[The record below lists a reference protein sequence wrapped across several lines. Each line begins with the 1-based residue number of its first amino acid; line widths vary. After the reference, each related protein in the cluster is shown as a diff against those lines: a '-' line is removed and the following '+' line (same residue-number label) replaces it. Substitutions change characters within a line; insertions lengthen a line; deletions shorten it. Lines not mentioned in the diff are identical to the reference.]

1 MAKKKSTVDN
11 DIIDIDLSEIKKQR
25 YRIDGDN
32 NRILE
37 LNVQDMNM
45 PSRFFETQKEMEQIT
60 NEWAEKIS
68 SWGDDLD
75 DEINQQIA
83 DDIKNLDKE
92 LRAKL
97 DYIFDTN
104 ISEIT
109 APHGSMFD
117 FIHGMFRFEY
127 ILDTIS
133 KLYNDTIANETKLM
147 LNNMA
152 KYTSKY
158 QKKK

>member
-45 PSRFFETQKEMEQIT
+45 PSRFFETQKELEKIT
-60 NEWAEKIS
+60 ADWAEKIS